1 MSEGE
6 TVIKFS
12 FAEFIGKIVAALG
25 VFSLSAPSIAQDN
38 SSSALE
44 KIDVTAP

>member
-1 MSEGE
+1 M
-6 TVIKFS
+6 KYS
-12 FAEFIGKIVAALG
+12 FAEIIGRIVAALG